1 MATTFDTE
9 REAEAVAAELNAAA
23 GRDVRYH
30 VERYREKWAIA
41 RQSKRTYWAW
51 DGFPTDP
58 PKPSLPPKI
67 SPKEVEEFRDHCVY
81 IRSVYSFL
89 TRIWRGSDA
98 DERNMMEA
106 IAPSFFED
114 VGKVLGEYLVIAAC
128 RITDAEDAGRGK
140 QNFTVE
146 LFANSF
152 PPDSDAFKKLHDL
165 RGRMEKLRMK
175 ILPARHKLG
184 AHADRDVI
192 RKGEPLPGG
201 GWEDWSDF
209 WSALTD
215 FVRLLNEQTFGK
227 PFEIDAGGVWG
238 DAEMLLTSLRQ
249 SQYFEALLKSDNAAV
264 RDACLKLALPPDKP

>member
-81 IRSVYSFL
+81 IRSIYSFL

-106 IAPSFFED
+106 NRSVF
-114 VGKVLGEYLVIAAC
+114 L
-128 RITDAEDAGRGK
+128 
-140 QNFTVE
+140 
-146 LFANSF
+146 
-152 PPDSDAFKKLHDL
+152 
-165 RGRMEKLRMK
+165 
-175 ILPARHKLG
+175 
-184 AHADRDVI
+184 
-192 RKGEPLPGG
+192 
-201 GWEDWSDF
+201 
-209 WSALTD
+209 
-215 FVRLLNEQTFGK
+215 
-227 PFEIDAGGVWG
+227 
-238 DAEMLLTSLRQ
+238 
-249 SQYFEALLKSDNAAV
+249 
-264 RDACLKLALPPDKP
+264 